1 MLRKVGLVRHV
12 LVGLAGLEKCSLS
25 SLQMCPLIFMPQTA
39 TLFSEDPLLY
49 LPRTPIQ
56 HLRKRRI
63 IYDAQQPPEYLYA
76 IIAGRVMTTRVSM
89 GGDEIVT
96 RIVTVDGLFGES
108 ILVDDQLGTEMATAL
123 DDVSLMSWSAAVIK
137 AQIEC
142 KPRLG
147 WALFQCFVREGIALQ
162 HRIQDMVLYQN
173 PERIRLALLQLADG
187 MGTPTADGWTRLGA
201 LTHQTLAG
209 YVGTSREV
217 MTTQLN
223 RLRRLGVLRYSR
235 QHIDLYVPAIRNLLQ
250 EQGVRFRPFQTS
262 PMHAAP

>member
-1 MLRKVGLVRHV
+1 M
-12 LVGLAGLEKCSLS
+12 A
-25 SLQMCPLIFMPQTA
+25 QTA

-49 LPRTPIQ
+49 LPRTPLQ

-63 IYDAQQPPEYLYA
+63 IYDAKQPPEHLYA
-76 IIAGRVMTTRVSM
+76 VIAGRVMITSAS
-89 GGDEIVT
+89 EIVT

-108 ILVDDQLGTEMATAL
+108 ILLGGRFRTEMATAL
-123 DDVSLMSWSAAVIK
+123 DEMTLMSWSAADIE
-137 AQIEC
+137 AQIER

-147 WALFQCFVREGIALQ
+147 WALFQCLVREGITLQ
-162 HRIQDMVLYQN
+162 HRIEDMVLYQN
-173 PERIRLALLQLADG
+173 PERIRLALLQFADQ
-187 MGTPTADGWTRLGA
+187 MGTPTAEGWTRLGA

-235 QHIDLYVPAIRNLLQ
+235 QHIDLYVPAIRTMLH
-250 EQGVRFRPFQTS
+250 EQGVRFRPLQTRS
-262 PMHAAP
+262 LTA